1 MGQKERWV
9 RIGFSTVGVILAGI
23 SVSFLK
29 LVAFGVDPF
38 QAFIALT
45 KG

>member
-1 MGQKERWV
+1 MDRKERWG

-29 LVAFGVDPF
+29 LAAFGVDPF
-38 QAFIALT
+38 QAFAAGI
-45 KG
+45 